1 MILAAAFPIEGREI
15 AETIGL
21 VRGPS
26 DTSVCYLACRSLPV
40 RLA

>member
-1 MILAAAFPIEGREI
+1 MILATAFTIEGREI

-26 DTSVCYLACRSLPV
+26 DTSLC
-40 RLA
+40 